1 MDLLLNN
8 TINKL
13 SETYLFKDISNS
25 IVEYINILDYYNV
38 KYDINDIQCLAKS
51 NNIIVF
57 VNSKLGQILVY
68 NGNTCIHRLSL
79 KMLSMDYD
87 IKRIINSI
95 DINKN
100 FIILGTLYGD
110 LYIINIDD
118 NSVQHLIFYENITLL
133 KFFNDEY
140 FILSTMDNKIHL
152 CDIYANIISSIDIES
167 YIISFKKR
175 DEYTNM
181 FITGSI
187 DGKIQYWD
195 FNAEQLVWINTYSR
209 NFGNCIHSIVTFN
222 DKLHISYTD
231 SKYIYKKMENN
242 HYTKVHDLFVETS
255 IISMANFDDKYLV
268 LLCEDGFIYIYDK
281 LFNLQKEIFVDIYN
295 AFAKIYV
302 FAEKILVESNT
313 NVKIITF

>member
-8 TINKL
+8 TVNKL
-13 SETYLFKDISNS
+13 AETYLFKDISNS

-38 KYDINDIQCLAKS
+38 KYDINDIRCLAKS

-68 NGNTCIHRLSL
+68 NDNTCIHRLSL

-87 IKRIINSI
+87 IRRIINSI

-110 LYIINIDD
+110 LYIINIEN

-133 KFFNDEY
+133 KFYNDEY

-152 CDIYANIISSIDIES
+152 CDIYANNISSVDIES

-175 DEYTNM
+175 DEYNNM
-181 FITGSI
+181 FTTGSI
-187 DGKIQYWD
+187 DGKIQYWG
-195 FNAEQLVWINTYSR
+195 FNPQQLIWINTYSR
-209 NFGNCIHSIVTFN
+209 NFGNSIHSIATFN

-231 SKYIYKKMENN
+231 SKCIYKKMENN
-242 HYTKVHDLFVETS
+242 HYTKVFDCKTS
-255 IISMANFDDKYLV
+255 IISMANFDNKYLV
-268 LLCEDGFIYIYDK
+268 LLCEDGFVYIYDK
-281 LFNLQKEIFVDIYN
+281 SFTLQKEIFVDIYN
-295 AFAKIYV
+295 AFAKIHV
-302 FAEKILVESNT
+302 FGKKILVESNT
-313 NVKIITF
+313 NIKIITF